1 MANAL
6 YPKLALTNL
15 GKNKST
21 YFPYMLTSIVC
32 IMTYYI
38 MQSIAMNEGL
48 MEVPGA
54 AIAMTI
60 FFLGTGII
68 AVFCIALMFYTN
80 SFLIKRRKKELGLY
94 CVLGMEKR
102 HVALVLFFETLF
114 TAIACLALGLVFGV
128 LFSKLLYLL
137 DFATPLA
144 FSVSVPSL
152 VTTVVLF
159 ACIYGATLL
168 YNMVHIRLANPV
180 ELLHGGQKGEK
191 EPKTSWLLTFVGLA
205 ALAGGYFIAV
215 YFKSPLNALLL
226 FFVAVFL
233 VILGTFCLFTAG
245 SIALLKAL
253 RRRRNF
259 YYRPNNFIAVSGMM
273 YRMKQNAA
281 GLAAICILSTMVLVT
296 ISTTVSLYMGRNDMV
311 TSMYPR
317 EICSNSTAA
326 ENAPA
331 VQDAFAQSTRALGL
345 EIKNPIAGR
354 SRSLN
359 VISVDGSYEDAP
371 ASVSSGEVV
380 AVSLVPLSD
389 YNSTFG
395 TNFQLASG
403 EALAYPTGNFVLSDT
418 VTLGGQAVHIAQRLD
433 ESPYIGSG
441 NYTAITG
448 LILVVPDEEATSLYR
463 AMGGTQEQ
471 FAYSAAF
478 DVDATPEQIAALQE
492 DLWTRLNGICGI
504 YARSEL
510 YTEWNAMYGS
520 FLFLGIFLGC
530 LFLMATVLII
540 YYKQISEGYE
550 DHDRFRIMQQV
561 GMSRKEVKRAIN
573 KQILLVFFLPL
584 LMAALHMVFAF
595 EIICNMLLVF
605 GMVNRLLF
613 FGCTAVTFLIFA
625 AAYVV
630 VYRIT
635 ARTYYRLVEA

>member
-128 LFSKLLYLL
+128 LFSKLLFMALLYLL

-191 EPKTSWLLTFVGLA
+191 EPKNSWLLTFVGLA

-273 YRMKQNAA
+273 YR
-281 GLAAICILSTMVLVT
+281 
-296 ISTTVSLYMGRNDMV
+296 ISRTPPALRPSASFLRW
-311 TSMYPR
+311 
-317 EICSNSTAA
+317 CS
-326 ENAPA
+326 
-331 VQDAFAQSTRALGL
+331 
-345 EIKNPIAGR
+345 
-354 SRSLN
+354 SRSL
-359 VISVDGSYEDAP
+359 
-371 ASVSSGEVV
+371 
-380 AVSLVPLSD
+380 
-389 YNSTFG
+389 
-395 TNFQLASG
+395 
-403 EALAYPTGNFVLSDT
+403 
-418 VTLGGQAVHIAQRLD
+418 
-433 ESPYIGSG
+433 
-441 NYTAITG
+441 
-448 LILVVPDEEATSLYR
+448 
-463 AMGGTQEQ
+463 
-471 FAYSAAF
+471 
-478 DVDATPEQIAALQE
+478 
-492 DLWTRLNGICGI
+492 
-504 YARSEL
+504 
-510 YTEWNAMYGS
+510 
-520 FLFLGIFLGC
+520 
-530 LFLMATVLII
+530 
-540 YYKQISEGYE
+540 
-550 DHDRFRIMQQV
+550 
-561 GMSRKEVKRAIN
+561 
-573 KQILLVFFLPL
+573 LP
-584 LMAALHMVFAF
+584 
-595 EIICNMLLVF
+595 
-605 GMVNRLLF
+605 
-613 FGCTAVTFLIFA
+613 
-625 AAYVV
+625 
-630 VYRIT
+630 
-635 ARTYYRLVEA
+635 

>member
-128 LFSKLLYLL
+128 LFSKLLFMALLYLL

-191 EPKTSWLLTFVGLA
+191 EPKTSWLLTFAGLA

-380 AVSLVPLSD
+380 AVSLVPLQTIILLSAQT
-389 YNSTFG
+389 SSSLPAKSPLPIHGKLCAFG
-395 TNFQLASG
+395 
-403 EALAYPTGNFVLSDT
+403 YCY
-418 VTLGGQAVHIAQRLD
+418 LGGQAVHIAQRLD

-448 LILVVPDEEATSLYR
+448 LILVVPDEEATSCTVPWAER
-463 AMGGTQEQ
+463 REQ

-504 YARSEL
+504 YARFPS
-510 YTEWNAMYGS
+510 YIPSGTP
-520 FLFLGIFLGC
+520 C
-530 LFLMATVLII
+530 
-540 YYKQISEGYE
+540 
-550 DHDRFRIMQQV
+550 
-561 GMSRKEVKRAIN
+561 
-573 KQILLVFFLPL
+573 
-584 LMAALHMVFAF
+584 
-595 EIICNMLLVF
+595 
-605 GMVNRLLF
+605 
-613 FGCTAVTFLIFA
+613 A
-625 AAYVV
+625 AASCSLASSWGACSDGHGADHLLQTNQ
-630 VYRIT
+630 RG
-635 ARTYYRLVEA
+635 L